1 MNKRSF
7 KAKVKKARKLSLE
20 LDQIYSDL
28 YGVDGLE
35 NVPFRGVNAE
45 NLQDAITCFIR
56 YGEGL
61 VSVPNDNEDEIIE
74 DLWFGYQEQLK
85 G

>member
-20 LDQIYSDL
+20 LDQICSDL
-28 YGVDGLE
+28 FGVDGLE
-35 NVPFRGVNAE
+35 NVSFQGVDAE

-56 YGEGL
+56 YGEG
-61 VSVPNDNEDEIIE
+61 VASVPNGNEDEIIE
-74 DLWFGYQEQLK
+74 AL
-85 G
+85 

>member
-1 MNKRSF
+1 MNKRNF
-7 KAKVKKARKLSLE
+7 KAKVKKARKLSLG

-56 YGEGL
+56 YGEGV

-74 DLWFGYQEQLK
+74 ALWLGYQEQLK
-85 G
+85 

>member
-56 YGEGL
+56 YGEG
-61 VSVPNDNEDEIIE
+61 VASVPNDDEDEIIE
-74 DLWFGYQEQLK
+74 ALWLGYQERLK
-85 G
+85 

>member
-1 MNKRSF
+1 MNKRNF

-56 YGEGL
+56 YGEGV
-61 VSVPNDNEDEIIE
+61 VSVTNDDEDEIIE
-74 DLWFGYQEQLK
+74 ALWLGYQEQLK
-85 G
+85 

>member
-20 LDQIYSDL
+20 LDQICSDL
-28 YGVDGLE
+28 YGVDGLD
-35 NVPFRGVNAE
+35 NAPFQGVNAE

-56 YGEGL
+56 YGEGVL
-61 VSVPNDNEDEIIE
+61 SVPNDDEDEIIE
-74 DLWFGYQEQLK
+74 ALWQGYQEQLK
-85 G
+85 